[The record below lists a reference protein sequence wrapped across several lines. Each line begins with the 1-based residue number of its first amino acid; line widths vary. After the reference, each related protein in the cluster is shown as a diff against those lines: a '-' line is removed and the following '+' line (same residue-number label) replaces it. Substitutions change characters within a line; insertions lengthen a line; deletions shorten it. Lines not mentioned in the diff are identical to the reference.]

1 MSVTVAGWIMATL
14 FALCGLLGLTASL
27 LNLEWFFR
35 SRGVSSLVGR
45 LRRPWQR
52 ALYAILG
59 IAMLAMAYNIIA
71 TLYPTGV

>member
-1 MSVTVAGWIMATL
+1 MSVVVAGWIMGAL
-14 FALCGLLGLTASL
+14 FALCGLLGLAASL

-52 ALYAILG
+52 AIYGLLG
-59 IAMLAMAYNIIA
+59 IAMLAMAYDIIVTIHRGA
-71 TLYPTGV
+71 S